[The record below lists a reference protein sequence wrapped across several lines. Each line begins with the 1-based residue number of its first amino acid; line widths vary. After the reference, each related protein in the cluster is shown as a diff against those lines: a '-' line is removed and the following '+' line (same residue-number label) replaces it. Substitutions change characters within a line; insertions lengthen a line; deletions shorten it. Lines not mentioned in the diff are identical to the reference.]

1 MTRPATPT
9 SRPLPLYESPQ
20 DVRLGTWVQWV
31 RTFYRLQR
39 QVSESLARHE
49 ITLPQFDV
57 LATLR
62 FSEGA
67 TQQELAERLLVTKGN
82 VCGVLD
88 RLEKLGWVKRNPD
101 PADGRV
107 NRVGLTAAGRRKVE
121 AVLPD
126 HDQTVLQMLRPL
138 KSDDDVR
145 ALREMFRLLDQENP
159 G

>member
-1 MTRPATPT
+1 MTRPAIPT
-9 SRPLPLYESPQ
+9 TRSLPLYESPQ
-20 DVRLGTWVQWV
+20 DLRLGTWVQWV

-39 QVSESLARHE
+39 QVVDALAKHE

-101 PADGRV
+101 PNDGRV

-126 HDQTVLQMLRPL
+126 HDRTVLQMLRPL
-138 KSDDDVR
+138 KSENDVR
-145 ALREMFRLLDQENP
+145 ALREMFRVLDEENP

>member
-1 MTRPATPT
+1 VTRPPTPT
-9 SRPLPLYESPQ
+9 PRPLPLYESPH
-20 DVRLGTWVQWV
+20 DLRLSTWVQWV

-39 QVSESLARHE
+39 QVVDALSRHD

-101 PADGRV
+101 PTDGRV

-121 AVLPD
+121 AILPD
-126 HDQTVLQMLRPL
+126 HDRTVLLMLRPL
-138 KSDDDVR
+138 KSDQDVR

>member
-1 MTRPATPT
+1 MTTT
-9 SRPLPLYESPQ
+9 SRSLPLYELPQ
-20 DVRLGTWVQWV
+20 DLRLGTWVQWV
-31 RTFYRLQR
+31 RSFYRLQR
-39 QVSESLARHE
+39 RVIEALARHE

-88 RLEKLGWVKRNPD
+88 RLEKVGWVKRHPD
-101 PADGRV
+101 PQDGRV
-107 NRVGLTAAGRRKVE
+107 NRVALTPAGRRKVE

-126 HDQTVLQMLRPL
+126 HDEAVLQMMRALPA
-138 KSDDDVR
+138 DADVR
-145 ALREMFRLLDQENP
+145 AFRQMLQALDRENP
-159 G
+159 D